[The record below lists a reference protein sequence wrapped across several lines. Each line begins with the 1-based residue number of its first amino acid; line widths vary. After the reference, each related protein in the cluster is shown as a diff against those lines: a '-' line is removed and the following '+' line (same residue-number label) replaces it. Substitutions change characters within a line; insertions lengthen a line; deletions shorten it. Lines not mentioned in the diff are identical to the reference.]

1 MTAEI
6 NYKQTLIRF
15 GYIAG
20 SLLAYIIYLFI
31 FGTLIPFHKIGMTI
45 EGILHFT
52 VSLGLI
58 WFNIRETPTA
68 IKQIT
73 IAIFLLGFAIA
84 MMAFKLEGEALSGYY
99 AISEYRTVRRVFAL
113 VMLLIAT
120 HIPISADKIPM
131 AKIAKTSK
139 VLMWSAI
146 LLLDFAVAFPNIN
159 FVSQNQTEL
168 YIGHKSEWRTGMQPD
183 VYAIRS
189 GGNNFYVISRTDE
202 HTDILHGERYYKGKD
217 YIVGRNTQ
225 DTIWIRPFDPNVDT
239 DAVTIENTNQS
250 LTRWQ
255 WQYVAWQWV
264 KGLFGR

>member
-1 MTAEI
+1 MTAET

-15 GYIAG
+15 GYTAG
-20 SLLAYIIYLFI
+20 SLLAYMIYLFT
-31 FGTLIPFHKIGMTI
+31 FGILIPFYKTGLTI
-45 EGILHFT
+45 EGIIHFA

-58 WFNIRETPTA
+58 WFNIRKTPSA

-73 IAIFLLGFAIA
+73 IAIFLLGFAIV

-99 AISEYRTVRRVFAL
+99 AIAEYQTVRRVFAF

-120 HIPISADKIPM
+120 HIPMSADKIPM

-139 VLMWSAI
+139 AMMWSAI

-168 YIGHKSEWRTGMQPD
+168 YVGHKSDWHTGMQPD
-183 VYAIRS
+183 IYAIS
-189 GGNNFYVISRTDE
+189 NGGNDFYVIARTEE
-202 HTDILHGERYYKGKD
+202 HTNILHGGMYHKKGD
-217 YIVGRNTQ
+217 FVVNRSTQ
-225 DTIWIRPFDPNVDT
+225 DTIWIRPFNPNIDT
-239 DAVTIENTNQS
+239 NEITIENTNHS

-264 KGLFGR
+264 KGLFGK